1 MIHLKFHKLESLQS
15 NCFEYG
21 KLLSIQ
27 NLSCRRNRK
36 KLLYFEHKTDFILP
50 NEIRYFLSKEIYAK
64 ENIEEE
70 EKNSQKNMRS
80 D

>member
-1 MIHLKFHKLESLQS
+1 MERCSASRIYLAE
-15 NCFEYG
+15 ETE
-21 KLLSIQ
+21 
-27 NLSCRRNRK
+27 RN
-36 KLLYFEHKTDFILP
+36 YYIFEHKTDFILP